1 MKSLPRWSAHLSSV
15 VPTIGLATL
24 LGWLTLSAGT
34 AEAEVV
40 RLTSG
45 DPSGGLVLDP
55 SQVLAALFTPA
66 NGNFSQS
73 LVTSATQVF
82 QGVTFSAT
90 SSSVARASSPTG
102 TNFYLTP
109 SGTLTASS
117 AGLTNAGSPST
128 EDNNLLS
135 LFNAGGDFN
144 TQYMTYTVSNLS
156 PNTSYRVDTL
166 ASVLGYN
173 VPRSYTV
180 SYNGGFVSGTLV
192 PASSTYLYAFK
203 DIVNSTGAGEIVVT
217 YQNLTG
223 DGPSVS
229 GLVVSTVP
237 EPSTC
242 AMALAGLAC
251 GGYSLFHRR
260 KKQA

>member
-1 MKSLPRWSAHLSSV
+1 MKSLPRWCAHLSSV
-15 VPTIGLATL
+15 VPAIGLATL
-24 LGWLTLSAGT
+24 LGWLPLSAGK

-45 DPSGGLVLDP
+45 DPSGGLALDP

-90 SSSVARASSPTG
+90 SSSVARAASPTG

-109 SGTLTASS
+109 YDGTLTASS
-117 AGLTNAGSPST
+117 AGLTNAVSPST

-144 TQYMTYTVSNLS
+144 TQYMTYTVSNLT

-166 ASVLGYN
+166 ASVLGYS

-180 SYNGGFVSGTLV
+180 SYNGGSVSGTLV

-223 DGPSVS
+223 DGPTVS

-251 GGYSLFHRR
+251 GGYSMFRR
-260 KKQA
+260 RRAR